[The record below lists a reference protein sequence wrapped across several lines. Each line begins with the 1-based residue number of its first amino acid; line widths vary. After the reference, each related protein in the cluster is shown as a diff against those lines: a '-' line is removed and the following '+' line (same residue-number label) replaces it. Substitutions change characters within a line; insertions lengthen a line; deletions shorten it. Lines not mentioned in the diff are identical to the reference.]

1 MVQYRHMELF
11 KSIRRRSFLSEVA
24 YVILNIILAVMLL
37 VLVLVVNV
45 PWPALGLVLLSKWR
59 VFAVR
64 SRYWAANIRA
74 NLIDTIVGV
83 SMVVLLYAAS
93 GDLATQIA
101 LTALFIFW
109 LLYLKPRSKR
119 AYVAAQAMTGL
130 VFGIAAIIQ
139 ISPALPVSVV
149 VALSWVVGYAATRHI
164 LSVQHE
170 SHINFLSLLWG
181 FVVAEIMWL
190 SYHWTI
196 GYEIG
201 NSLQL
206 SQVVVI
212 IAALS
217 FLAERIYVSYHKN
230 GQVQTNEVMMPT
242 LLTLSV
248 IGVVLFVFGGAA
260 TI

>member
-1 MVQYRHMELF
+1 MELL
-11 KSIRRRSFLSEVA
+11 KTVRRRSFLSETA
-24 YVILNIILAVMLL
+24 YIILNIALAIMLL

-74 NLIDTIVGV
+74 NLVDTIVGI
-83 SMVVLLYAAS
+83 SMVVFLYAAS

-101 LTALFIFW
+101 LTALYIAW
-109 LLYLKPRSKR
+109 LLFLKPRSKR
-119 AYVAAQAMTGL
+119 AYVASQAMVGL
-130 VFGIAAIIQ
+130 MFGIGAIVQ
-139 ISPALPVSVV
+139 ISPVLPVSLVV
-149 VALSWVVGYAATRHI
+149 LLGWLVGYATARHV

-181 FVVAEIMWL
+181 FVIAEIMWL

-196 GYEIG
+196 GYQIG
-201 NSLQL
+201 STLQL

-212 IAALS
+212 VAALS
-217 FLAERIYVSYHKN
+217 FLAERIYISNHKN
-230 GQVQTNEVMMPT
+230 GQVLSSDVMMPT

>member
-1 MVQYRHMELF
+1 MELLKIF
-11 KSIRRRSFLSEVA
+11 RKRSFLSEVA
-24 YVILNIILAVMLL
+24 YVILNIVLAVMLL

-59 VFAVR
+59 IFAVR

-74 NLIDTIVGV
+74 NLVDVIVGI
-83 SMVVLLYAAS
+83 SMVVFLYAAA
-93 GDLATQIA
+93 GDLATQIS
-101 LTALFIFW
+101 LTAIYIGW
-109 LLYLKPRSKR
+109 LLFLKPKSKR

-130 VFGIAAIIQ
+130 LFGIGAVVQ
-139 ISPALPVSVV
+139 VSPTLPASVV
-149 VALSWVVGYAATRHI
+149 VLLGWLVGYACARHI

-181 FVVAEIMWL
+181 FVIAEIMWL

-196 GYEIG
+196 GYQIG

-206 SQVVVI
+206 SQVVI
-212 IAALS
+212 IVAALS
-217 FLAERIYVSYHKN
+217 FLAERIYVNYHKN
-230 GQVQTNEVMMPT
+230 GQIQMSDVMMPT
-242 LLTLSV
+242 LLTLSI